1 MIHAC
6 VNLSPNIWARS
17 LEAHVHAVRIFLH
30 SFDFLHFFFNAE
42 HSDTNLSEKMNP
54 DLE

>member
-6 VNLSPNIWARS
+6 VNLSPNIRAHS
-17 LEAHVHAVRIFLH
+17 LEVHVNAVRIFLH
-30 SFDFLHFFFNAE
+30 SLDLLNFFNAE
-42 HSDTNLSEKMNP
+42 HSDTNPSEKMNP

>member
-17 LEAHVHAVRIFLH
+17 LEVRIHAVRIFLH
-30 SFDFLHFFFNAE
+30 SLDFLHVFNAE
-42 HSDTNLSEKMNP
+42 HSDTNPSEKMNP

>member
-6 VNLSPNIWARS
+6 VNLSPNIRARS
-17 LEAHVHAVRIFLH
+17 LEAHVHADCIILH
-30 SFDFLHFFFNAE
+30 SFRFFFFYSE
-42 HSDTNLSEKMNP
+42 HSDTNPSEKMNP

>member
-6 VNLSPNIWARS
+6 VNLSPNIRARS
-17 LEAHVHAVRIFLH
+17 LEAHVHAVRIILH
-30 SFDFLHFFFNAE
+30 SLDFKFFFNAE
-42 HSDTNLSEKMNP
+42 HSDTNPSEKMNP